1 MNEPTVELE
10 VRRELMSN
18 LFIMGVSERNVDEP
32 RGTGQVFGIE
42 AFMNMK
48 EDPKYMTFALQGIIS
63 KTYKMGLERGKS
75 LATPKQEMATKTEEE
90 YLQTIARLQEMHQE
104 ALKEIEQL
112 KDAKEYLKD
121 ALALGKDVNL
131 NEGTPEAELLK
142 KAYQALDEAKMAQ
155 ALEDSWGYF

>member
-10 VRRELMSN
+10 VSREVMSS
-18 LFIMGVSERNVDEP
+18 LVTMGVFERNVDEP
-32 RGTGQVFGIE
+32 KGMGQVFGIE

-48 EDPKYMTFALQGIIS
+48 EDPKFMTFALQGIIS

-75 LATPKQEMATKTEEE
+75 LATPKQDMATKTEEE
-90 YLQTIARLQEMHQE
+90 YLQTISKLQEMYQE
-104 ALKEIEQL
+104 ALKEIAQL

-121 ALALGKDVNL
+121 ALALGKDINL
-131 NEGTPEAELLK
+131 NDGTPEAELLK

>member
-1 MNEPTVELE
+1 MNEPTVEL
-10 VRRELMSN
+10 VVSRKLMSS
-18 LFIMGVSERNVDEP
+18 LVTIGVIERNVDEP
-32 RGTGQVFGIE
+32 RGTGQALGIE
-42 AFMNMK
+42 AFIGMK

-104 ALKEIEQL
+104 DLKEIAQL

-121 ALALGKDVNL
+121 ALELGKDINL
-131 NEGTPEAELLK
+131 NEDTPEAELLK

>member
-1 MNEPTVELE
+1 MNEPTVEL
-10 VRRELMSN
+10 VVSRKLMSS
-18 LFIMGVSERNVDEP
+18 LVTIGVIERNVDEP
-32 RGTGQVFGIE
+32 RGTGQALGIE
-42 AFMNMK
+42 AFMGMK

-75 LATPKQEMATKTEEE
+75 LATPKQEMSTKTEEE

-104 ALKEIEQL
+104 DLKEIEQL
-112 KDAKEYLKD
+112 KDAREYLKD
-121 ALALGKDVNL
+121 ALALGKDINL
-131 NEGTPEAELLK
+131 NEDTPEAELLK

>member
-1 MNEPTVELE
+1 MSSLVTIG
-10 VRRELMSN
+10 VR
-18 LFIMGVSERNVDEP
+18 ERNVDEP
-32 RGTGQVFGIE
+32 RGTGQAFGIE
-42 AFMNMK
+42 SFRGMK
-48 EDPKYMTFALQGIIS
+48 EDLKYMTFALQGIIS
-63 KTYKMGLERGKS
+63 NTYKMGLERGKS
-75 LATPKQEMATKTEEE
+75 LDTPKQEMATKTEEE

-104 ALKEIEQL
+104 ALKEIDQL

-131 NEGTPEAELLK
+131 TEGTPESELLK

>member
-1 MNEPTVELE
+1 MNEPTVEIE
-10 VRRELMSN
+10 VSRELLSS
-18 LFIMGVSERNVDEP
+18 LVTIGVIERNVNEP
-32 RGTGQVFGIE
+32 RGMGQAFGIE
-42 AFMNMK
+42 AFMMMK
-48 EDPKYMTFALQGIIS
+48 EDPKYMTFALQRIIS
-63 KTYKMGLERGKS
+63 NTYKMGLERGKS

-121 ALALGKDVNL
+121 ALALGKDINL
-131 NEGTPEAELLK
+131 NEDTPEAELLK

>member
-10 VRRELMSN
+10 VSRKVMSS
-18 LFIMGVSERNVDEP
+18 LVTMGVFERNVDEP
-32 RGTGQVFGIE
+32 KGMGQVFGIE

-48 EDPKYMTFALQGIIS
+48 EDPKFMTFALQGIIS
-63 KTYKMGLERGKS
+63 KTYKLGLERGKS
-75 LATPKQEMATKTEEE
+75 LATPKHDMTTKTEEE
-90 YLQTIARLQEMHQE
+90 YLQTISKLQEMYQE
-104 ALKEIEQL
+104 ALKEIAQL

-121 ALALGKDVNL
+121 ALALGKDINL

>member
-10 VRRELMSN
+10 VSREVMSS
-18 LFIMGVSERNVDEP
+18 LVTMGVFERNVDEP
-32 RGTGQVFGIE
+32 KGMGQVFGIE

-48 EDPKYMTFALQGIIS
+48 EDPKFMTFALQGIIS

-75 LATPKQEMATKTEEE
+75 LATPKQDMATKTEEE
-90 YLQTIARLQEMHQE
+90 YLQTISKLQEMYQE
-104 ALKEIEQL
+104 ALKEIAQL

-121 ALALGKDVNL
+121 ALALGKDINL

>member
-1 MNEPTVELE
+1 MNEPTVGIE
-10 VRRELMSN
+10 VSRELLSS
-18 LFIMGVSERNVDEP
+18 LVTIGVIERNVNEP
-32 RGTGQVFGIE
+32 RGTGQAFGIE
-42 AFMNMK
+42 AFMMMK

-75 LATPKQEMATKTEEE
+75 LATPKQEMVTKTEEE

-104 ALKEIEQL
+104 DLKEIAQL

-121 ALALGKDVNL
+121 ALELGKDINL

>member
-1 MNEPTVELE
+1 MNEPTVEL
-10 VRRELMSN
+10 VVSRKLMSS
-18 LFIMGVSERNVDEP
+18 LVTIGVIERNVDEP
-32 RGTGQVFGIE
+32 RGTGQALGIE
-42 AFMNMK
+42 AFIGMK

-75 LATPKQEMATKTEEE
+75 LSTPKQEMATKTEEE

-104 ALKEIEQL
+104 DLKEIAQL

-121 ALALGKDVNL
+121 ALELGKDINL
-131 NEGTPEAELLK
+131 NEDTPEAELLK

>member
-10 VRRELMSN
+10 VSREMMSS
-18 LFIMGVSERNVDEP
+18 LVTMGVFERNVDEP
-32 RGTGQVFGIE
+32 KGMGQVFGIE

-48 EDPKYMTFALQGIIS
+48 EDPKFMTFALQGIIS

-75 LATPKQEMATKTEEE
+75 LASPKQDMATKTEEE
-90 YLQTIARLQEMHQE
+90 YLQTISKLQEMHQE
-104 ALKEIEQL
+104 ALKEIAQL
-112 KDAKEYLKD
+112 KDSKEYLKE
-121 ALALGKDVNL
+121 ALALGKDINL

>member
-10 VRRELMSN
+10 VSREIMSS
-18 LFIMGVSERNVDEP
+18 IVTIVASERNVDEP
-32 RGTGQVFGIE
+32 RATGQAFGIE
-42 AFMNMK
+42 AFTGMK

-63 KTYKMGLERGKS
+63 NAYKMGLKRGKS
-75 LATPKQEMATKTEEE
+75 LATPKQELSAKTEEE
-90 YLQTIARLQEMHQE
+90 YLQTISRLQEMHQE

-121 ALALGKDVNL
+121 AMALGKDIRL
-131 NEGTPEAELLK
+131 NEETPEAELLK

>member
-1 MNEPTVELE
+1 MNEPTVEIE
-10 VRRELMSN
+10 VSRELLSS
-18 LFIMGVSERNVDEP
+18 LVTIGVIERNVNEP
-32 RGTGQVFGIE
+32 RGTGQAFGIE
-42 AFMNMK
+42 AFMMMK
-48 EDPKYMTFALQGIIS
+48 EDPKYMTFALQRIIS
-63 KTYKMGLERGKS
+63 NTYKMGLERGKS

-121 ALALGKDVNL
+121 ALALGKDINL
-131 NEGTPEAELLK
+131 NEDTPEAELLK